1 MIGLLLALAL
11 AASSDGGAALSPLG
25 VQSRAHPDKVKLGEP
40 FDYEIVVR
48 HAASQRYE
56 LSLPRDLGAFE
67 VSKVERQ
74 RDDAKDGT
82 AVTTFRVKMALFEL
96 GPKDVPD
103 FTLQISDQGQA
114 GEVAVRGVSVE
125 GVSTLPA
132 DADEKGEDL
141 YGIQPPVDVP
151 VRSWRL
157 LWAALVALGVAGLA
171 YAALRWWRNR
181 PAPPA
186 VVVPPEPLD
195 VRIRA
200 ALDALRAEDLPGK
213 GRFRELYFRLSE
225 ILRAY
230 LGERYEFDAL
240 ECTSAELLDAVRGLP
255 TPGFP
260 FEELRQFSDDSD
272 LVKFAKS
279 EPTVDL
285 CKRDMDF
292 AYLLL
297 QKTWP
302 PPAPAPAAPAPH
314 AAGQLVS

>member
-1 MIGLLLALAL
+1 
-11 AASSDGGAALSPLG
+11 
-25 VQSRAHPDKVKLGEP
+25 
-40 FDYEIVVR
+40 
-48 HAASQRYE
+48 
-56 LSLPRDLGAFE
+56 
-67 VSKVERQ
+67 
-74 RDDAKDGT
+74 
-82 AVTTFRVKMALFEL
+82 
-96 GPKDVPD
+96 
-103 FTLQISDQGQA
+103 
-114 GEVAVRGVSVE
+114 VSVE

-141 YGIQPPVDVP
+141 HPVKPPIDVP
-151 VRSWRL
+151 IRSWRL
-157 LWAALVALGVAGLA
+157 LWATLIALAVAALA
-171 YAALRWWRNR
+171 YAGLRWWRNR
-181 PAPPA
+181 PVPPP

-200 ALDALRAEDLPGK
+200 ALDALRGEDLPGK
-213 GRFRELYFRLSE
+213 ARYREFYFRLSE
-225 ILRAY
+225 VIRAY
-230 LGERYEFDAL
+230 LGERYAFDAL
-240 ECTSAELLDAVRGLP
+240 ECTTAELLDAVRGLP

-260 FEELRQFSDDSD
+260 FEELRRFGDDSD

-302 PPAPAPAAPAPH
+302 PPAPAPVVPASN